1 MEISSLTC
9 AKTTG
14 SLQTLEQYL
23 LDAQAPDDLKR
34 LLLQI
39 ASICAEISGQIRL
52 GALAGVHG
60 DAGTGNV
67 QGEKQKKLD
76 VIANEL
82 FVQGLSKP
90 KVVCGLASEEMD
102 HAVDVPGGAR
112 LLAAFDPLDGS
123 SNIDVNVSIGSIFS
137 VLPAPAE
144 CRPIQDGDF
153 LLPGSKQLASGY
165 AIYGPSTELVITVGK
180 GVYGFTFNPKQGIWF
195 QTKGPMRIPTETQE
209 FAINASNARHWY
221 PPIQSYVNELL
232 AGKTGPRGKDFN
244 MRWIASMVADIHRI
258 LCRGGVFLYP
268 ADQREPEK
276 PGKLRL
282 LYEANPMALIV
293 SEAGGKSSNGIE
305 DVLSLQLS
313 ALHERVAVVTGA
325 SEEVARV
332 VSATFTFLESS

>member
-1 MEISSLTC
+1 VT
-9 AKTTG
+9 
-14 SLQTLEQYL
+14 TLEHYL
-23 LDAQAPDDLKR
+23 DESHASADLKR
-34 LLLQI
+34 LLLEI

-52 GALAGVHG
+52 GALAGIHG

-82 FVQGLSKP
+82 FVEGLSES

-112 LLAAFDPLDGS
+112 LLVAFDPLDGS

-137 VLPAPAE
+137 VLPAPSKVD
-144 CRPIQDGDF
+144 PIHDADF
-153 LLPGSKQLASGY
+153 LIPGHKQLASGY
-165 AIYGPSTELVITVGK
+165 AIYGPSTELVITIGK
-180 GVYGFTFNPKQGIWF
+180 GVYGFTLDTQSKAWI
-195 QTKGPMRIPTETQE
+195 QTRGPMRIPKETQE

-221 PPIQSYVNELL
+221 PSIQRYINELL

-268 ADQREPEK
+268 ADQREPDK

-282 LYEANPMALIV
+282 LYEANPMAFLV
-293 SEAGGKSSNGIE
+293 SEAGGKSTNGKE
-305 DVLSLQLS
+305 DILSIQPS
-313 ALHERVAVVTGA
+313 ALHQRVGVVTGA
-325 SEEVARV
+325 SDEVARV
-332 VSATFTFLESS
+332 VSATFALPESS

>member
-1 MEISSLTC
+1 M
-9 AKTTG
+9 K
-14 SLQTLEQYL
+14 TLEHYL
-23 LDAQAPDDLKR
+23 YESHASVDLKR
-34 LLLQI
+34 LLLEI

-52 GALAGVHG
+52 GALAGIHG

-82 FVQGLSKP
+82 FVQGLSKS
-90 KVVCGLASEEMD
+90 KVVCGLASEEVD

-144 CRPIQDGDF
+144 HRPIQDEDF

-165 AIYGPSTELVITVGK
+165 AIYGPSTELVITFGD
-180 GVYGFTFNPKQGIWF
+180 GVYCFTLDPKRGDWL
-195 QTKGPMRIPTETQE
+195 QTKGPMRIPEETQE
-209 FAINASNARHWY
+209 FSINASNARHWF
-221 PPIQSYVNELL
+221 PPVQNYINELL
-232 AGKTGPRGKDFN
+232 AGRTGPRGKDFT
-244 MRWIASMVADIHRI
+244 MRWIASMVADVHRI

-268 ADQREPEK
+268 ADQREPDK

-282 LYEANPMALIV
+282 LYEANPMALLV
-293 SEAGGKSSNGIE
+293 SEAGGKSTNGME
-305 DVLSLQLS
+305 DILSIQPT
-313 ALHERVAVVTGA
+313 ALHQRVAVVTGA
-325 SEEVARV
+325 REEVDRIVDAG
-332 VSATFTFLESS
+332 S

>member
-1 MEISSLTC
+1 M
-9 AKTTG
+9 K
-14 SLQTLEQYL
+14 TLEQHL
-23 LDAQAPDDLKR
+23 EEANTPEVLTR
-34 LLLQI
+34 LMLQI
-39 ASICAEISGQIRL
+39 ASICAEISGQIRQ
-52 GALAGVHG
+52 GALAGIHG

-82 FVQGLSKP
+82 FVQGLSKS

-137 VLPAPAE
+137 VLPAPGDARSIRDE
-144 CRPIQDGDF
+144 DF

-165 AIYGPSTELVITVGK
+165 AIYGPSTELVITIGQ
-180 GVYGFTFNPKQGIWF
+180 GVHGFILEPKRGIWH
-195 QTKGPMRIPTETQE
+195 QTKGPMRIPQETQE

-221 PPIQSYVNELL
+221 PPIQSYINELL
-232 AGKTGPRGKDFN
+232 AGRSGPRGKDFN
-244 MRWIASMVADIHRI
+244 MRWIASMVADVHRI

-282 LYEANPMALIV
+282 LYEANPMALLMR
-293 SEAGGKSSNGIE
+293 EAEGKSTNGRE
-305 DVLSLQLS
+305 DILTIQPST
-313 ALHERVAVVTGA
+313 LHQRVAVVTGA
-325 SEEVARV
+325 REEVDRV
-332 VSATFTFLESS
+332 ISAGQ

>member
-1 MEISSLTC
+1 M
-9 AKTTG
+9 K
-14 SLQTLEQYL
+14 TLEHYL
-23 LDAQAPDDLKR
+23 DEAQAPDDLRR
-34 LLLQI
+34 LLLQV
-39 ASICAEISGQIRL
+39 AAICAEISGQIRL
-52 GALAGVHG
+52 GALAGIHG

-82 FVQGLSKP
+82 FVQGLSKS

-102 HAVDVPGGAR
+102 HAVDVPSGAR

-144 CRPIQDGDF
+144 DRPIQDADF
-153 LLPGSKQLASGY
+153 LVPGSKQLASGY
-165 AIYGPSTELVITVGK
+165 AIYGPSTELVITIGL
-180 GVYGFTFNPKQGIWF
+180 GVYCFTLNPKQGVWF
-195 QTKGPMRIPTETQE
+195 HTKGPLRIPEETQE

-221 PPIQSYVNELL
+221 PPIQSYINELL
-232 AGKTGPRGKDFN
+232 AGRTGPRGKDFN
-244 MRWIASMVADIHRI
+244 MRWIASMVADVHRI

-282 LYEANPMALIV
+282 LYEANPMALLV
-293 SEAGGKSSNGIE
+293 REAGGKSTNGEE
-305 DVLSLQLS
+305 DILLIQPS
-313 ALHERVAVVTGA
+313 ALHQRVAVVTGA
-325 SEEVARV
+325 SDEVARV
-332 VSATFTFLESS
+332 VSATLALLGSS

>member
-1 MEISSLTC
+1 M
-9 AKTTG
+9 KTV
-14 SLQTLEQYL
+14 EQYL
-23 LDAQAPDDLKR
+23 QDAQAPADLQR

-39 ASICAEISGQIRL
+39 AAICAEISGKIRL
-52 GALAGVHG
+52 GALAGIHG

-82 FVQGLSKP
+82 FVQGLSKS

-144 CRPIQDGDF
+144 QRPIQDTDF
-153 LLPGSKQLASGY
+153 LIPGSKQLASGY
-165 AIYGPSTELVITVGK
+165 AIYGPSTELVITIGK
-180 GVYGFTFNPKQGIWF
+180 GVYGFTLDPRQNTWLL
-195 QTKGPMRIPTETQE
+195 TKGPFRIPEETQE
-209 FAINASNARHWY
+209 FAINTSNARHWY
-221 PPIQSYVNELL
+221 PPIQTYVNELL
-232 AGKTGPRGKDFN
+232 AGRTGPRGKDFN
-244 MRWIASMVADIHRI
+244 MRWIASMVADVHRI

-268 ADQREPEK
+268 ADQREPDK

-282 LYEANPMALIV
+282 LYEANPMALLITQ
-293 SEAGGKSSNGIE
+293 AGGEASNGSENIL
-305 DVLSLQLS
+305 DIQPSK
-313 ALHERVAVVTGA
+313 LHQRVAVVLGA
-325 SEEVARV
+325 KAEVSRIQ
-332 VSATFTFLESS
+332 S

>member
-1 MEISSLTC
+1 V
-9 AKTTG
+9 K
-14 SLQTLEQYL
+14 TLEHYL
-23 LDAQAPDDLKR
+23 DEAQTTEDLKR

-52 GALAGVHG
+52 GALAGIHG

-82 FVQGLSKP
+82 FVQGLSKS
-90 KVVCGLASEEMD
+90 KLVCGLASEEMD

-112 LLAAFDPLDGS
+112 LLGAFDPLDGS

-137 VLPAPAE
+137 VLPAPTE
-144 CRPIQDGDF
+144 DGPIQDEDF

-165 AIYGPSTELVITVGK
+165 AIYGPSTELVITIGQ
-180 GVYGFTFNPKQGIWF
+180 GVYGFTLDPKQGIWF
-195 QTKGPMRIPTETQE
+195 QTKGPVRIPEETQE
-209 FAINASNARHWY
+209 FAINASNTRHWY
-221 PPIQSYVNELL
+221 PPIQTYINDLL
-232 AGKTGPRGKDFN
+232 AGRTGPRGKDFN

-268 ADQREPEK
+268 ADQREPDK

-282 LYEANPMALIV
+282 LYEANPMALLI
-293 SEAGGKSSNGIE
+293 SEAGGKSTNGREDILSIE
-305 DVLSLQLS
+305 PS
-313 ALHERVAVVTGA
+313 ALHQRVAVVTGA
-325 SEEVARV
+325 GDEVARV
-332 VSATFTFLESS
+332 AGASY

>member
-1 MEISSLTC
+1 V
-9 AKTTG
+9 K
-14 SLQTLEQYL
+14 TLEHYL
-23 LDAQAPDDLKR
+23 DEAQTTEDLKR

-52 GALAGVHG
+52 GALAGIHG

-82 FVQGLSKP
+82 FVQGLSKS
-90 KVVCGLASEEMD
+90 KLVCGLASEEMD

-112 LLAAFDPLDGS
+112 LLGAFDPLDGS

-137 VLPAPAE
+137 VLPAPTE
-144 CRPIQDGDF
+144 DGPIQDEDF

-165 AIYGPSTELVITVGK
+165 AIYGPSTELVITIGQ
-180 GVYGFTFNPKQGIWF
+180 GVYGFTLDPKQGIWF
-195 QTKGPMRIPTETQE
+195 QTKGPVRIPEETQE
-209 FAINASNARHWY
+209 FAINASNTRHWY
-221 PPIQSYVNELL
+221 PPIQTYINDLL
-232 AGKTGPRGKDFN
+232 AGRTGPRGKDFN

-268 ADQREPEK
+268 ADQREPDK

-282 LYEANPMALIV
+282 LYEANPMALLI
-293 SEAGGKSSNGIE
+293 SEAGGKSTNGREDILSIE
-305 DVLSLQLS
+305 PS
-313 ALHERVAVVTGA
+313 ALHQRVAVVTGA
-325 SEEVARV
+325 GDEVARV
-332 VSATFTFLESS
+332 AGASC

>member
-1 MEISSLTC
+1 M
-9 AKTTG
+9 K
-14 SLQTLEQYL
+14 TLEHYL
-23 LDAQAPDDLKR
+23 DESHASMDLKR
-34 LLLQI
+34 LLLEI

-52 GALAGVHG
+52 GALAGIHG

-82 FVQGLSKP
+82 FVEGLSKP

-137 VLPAPAE
+137 VLPAPSKVS
-144 CRPIQDGDF
+144 PIQDADF
-153 LLPGSKQLASGY
+153 LIPGHKQLASGY
-165 AIYGPSTELVITVGK
+165 AIYGPSTELVITIGQ
-180 GVYGFTFNPKQGIWF
+180 GVYGFTLDTQWKAWI
-195 QTKGPMRIPTETQE
+195 QTRGPMRIPAETHE

-221 PPIQSYVNELL
+221 PPIQHYINELL
-232 AGKTGPRGKDFN
+232 AGRTGPRGKDFN
-244 MRWIASMVADIHRI
+244 MRWIASMVADVHRI

-268 ADQREPEK
+268 ADQREPDK

-282 LYEANPMALIV
+282 LYEANPMALLV
-293 SEAGGKSSNGIE
+293 SQAGGQSINSLE
-305 DVLSLQLS
+305 DILQV
-313 ALHERVAVVTGA
+313 APTNLHQRIAVMLGST
-325 SEEVARV
+325 SEVAILAGRCR
-332 VSATFTFLESS
+332 SAT

>member
-1 MEISSLTC
+1 M
-9 AKTTG
+9 
-14 SLQTLEQYL
+14 TLEQYL
-23 LDAQAPDDLKR
+23 QEAQAPDDLRR

-39 ASICAEISGQIRL
+39 AAICAEISGQICL
-52 GALAGVHG
+52 GALAGIHG
-60 DAGTGNV
+60 DAGTGNI

-82 FVQGLSKP
+82 FVQGLSKS

-102 HAVDVPGGAR
+102 HSLDVPGGAR

-137 VLPAPAE
+137 VLPAPAKR
-144 CRPIQDGDF
+144 RPIQDVDF
-153 LLPGSKQLASGY
+153 LIPGSKQLASGY
-165 AIYGPSTELVITVGK
+165 AIYGPSTELVITINQ
-180 GVYGFTFNPKQGIWF
+180 GVYCFTLDPNQGIWF
-195 QTKGPMRIPTETQE
+195 KTKGPMRIPAETQE

-221 PPIQSYVNELL
+221 PPIQSYINELL

-268 ADQREPEK
+268 ADRREPDK

-282 LYEANPMALIV
+282 LYEANPMALLV
-293 SEAGGKSSNGIE
+293 SEAGGKSTNGTE
-305 DVLSLQLS
+305 DIHLIQLS
-313 ALHERVAVVTGA
+313 TLHQRVAVVTGA
-325 SEEVARV
+325 SDEVARV
-332 VSATFTFLESS
+332 VSAVCTSPPPG